1 MFISKLEKQEI
12 NEWICD
18 LQIKV
23 GSLQNDVIF
32 LTGKLRALEGSA
44 KEPVKAPKAPRT
56 EEQKKKQSA
65 YMKDWH
71 ARKRQEK
78 REAAEV
84 KV

>member
-1 MFISKLEKQEI
+1 
-12 NEWICD
+12 
-18 LQIKV
+18 
-23 GSLQNDVIF
+23 
-32 LTGKLRALEGSA
+32 
-44 KEPVKAPKAPRT
+44 VKAPKAPRT